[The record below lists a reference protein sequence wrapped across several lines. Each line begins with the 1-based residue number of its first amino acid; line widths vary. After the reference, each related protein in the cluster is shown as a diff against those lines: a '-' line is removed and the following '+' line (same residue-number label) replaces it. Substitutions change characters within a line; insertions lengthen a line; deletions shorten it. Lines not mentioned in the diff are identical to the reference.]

1 MIDSITMI
9 LGILWVIFCC
19 VVGYF
24 LILSPIISAYYQKK
38 KEKEYHALIDTL
50 LSQLQNKTIIVLDS
64 FYIYFFMDW
73 QWTFDNTEN
82 LFQLKQPNNNFV
94 KFVRID
100 TDIYETYFSSSVN
113 FKLREYWE
121 VQEIQEFV
129 NNTVIFTEEFM
140 VKLVEP
146 HKIFHE
152 YLMILLQMAGEII
165 LDAAYKNYLKPIIP
179 GLFLKHARFK
189 TMIEAQNLWH
199 KLETEYFPQNKEHIK
214 QLVIREFEP
223 HNFR

>member
-1 MIDSITMI
+1 MIYSIT
-9 LGILWVIFCC
+9 
-19 VVGYF
+19 
-24 LILSPIISAYYQKK
+24 K

-64 FYIYFFMDW
+64 FYIYVFMDW
-73 QWTFDNTEN
+73 QWTFDYTKN
-82 LFQLKQPNNNFV
+82 LFQFKQPNNNFV

-100 TDIYETYFSSSVN
+100 TDTYETYFSSSAN
-113 FKLREYWE
+113 FKVREYWE

-129 NNTVIFTEEFM
+129 NNTVMFTEKMM

-152 YLMILLQMAGEII
+152 YRMLLLQMAGEII

-179 GLFLKHARFK
+179 GFFLKHARFK
-189 TMIEAQNLWH
+189 TMIGAQNLWH
-199 KLETEYFPQNKEHIK
+199 KLETEYFSQNKEHIK
-214 QLVIREFEP
+214 QLVIREFE
-223 HNFR
+223 FR

>member
-1 MIDSITMI
+1 MIYS
-9 LGILWVIFCC
+9 
-19 VVGYF
+19 
-24 LILSPIISAYYQKK
+24 YYKKK

-64 FYIYFFMDW
+64 FYIYVFMDW
-73 QWTFDNTEN
+73 QWTFDYTEN
-82 LFQLKQPNNNFV
+82 LFQFKQPNNNFV

-100 TDIYETYFSSSVN
+100 TDIYETYFSSSAN
-113 FKLREYWE
+113 FKVREYWE

-129 NNTVIFTEEFM
+129 NNTVMFTEKFM
-140 VKLVEP
+140 IKLVEP

-189 TMIEAQNLWH
+189 TMIGAQNLWH

>member
-1 MIDSITMI
+1 MINSIT
-9 LGILWVIFCC
+9 
-19 VVGYF
+19 
-24 LILSPIISAYYQKK
+24 KK

-64 FYIYFFMDW
+64 FYIYVFMDW

-82 LFQLKQPNNNFV
+82 LFQFKQPNNNFV

-100 TDIYETYFSSSVN
+100 TDIYETYFSSSAN

-121 VQEIQEFV
+121 VQEIQELV
-129 NNTVIFTEEFM
+129 NNTVMFTEQGFM

-152 YLMILLQMAGEII
+152 YLMLLLQMASERI
-165 LDAAYKNYLKPIIP
+165 LDAAYKNYLKPIIL

-189 TMIEAQNLWH
+189 TMIGAQNLWH

-214 QLVIREFEP
+214 QLVIREFE
-223 HNFR
+223 FG

>member
-1 MIDSITMI
+1 MIYS
-9 LGILWVIFCC
+9 
-19 VVGYF
+19 
-24 LILSPIISAYYQKK
+24 YYKKK

-82 LFQLKQPNNNFV
+82 LFQFKQPNNNFV

-100 TDIYETYFSSSVN
+100 TDTYETYFSSSAN

-129 NNTVIFTEEFM
+129 NNTVMFTEKMM

-152 YLMILLQMAGEII
+152 YLMLLLQMAGEII
-165 LDAAYKNYLKPIIP
+165 LDASYKNYLKPIIP

-189 TMIEAQNLWH
+189 TMIGAQNLWH

-214 QLVIREFEP
+214 QLVIREFE
-223 HNFR
+223 F